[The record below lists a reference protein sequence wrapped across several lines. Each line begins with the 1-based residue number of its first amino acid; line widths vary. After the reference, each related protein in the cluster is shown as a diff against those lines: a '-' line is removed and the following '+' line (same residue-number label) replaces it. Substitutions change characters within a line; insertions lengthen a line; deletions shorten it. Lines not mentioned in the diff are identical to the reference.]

1 MLTEQNKRQLEILKE
16 EAQKRIARD
25 YSSFYTDAFV
35 MVDPKLTR
43 LVIDDISYRAQ
54 SPTQVQ
60 EYIEFLL
67 VACKGKAQ
75 CFDAAKLT
83 QALASKVDRLLTTLN
98 RRRTAVIFPG
108 NGSQV
113 LKDLLPDELLE
124 DTTLVNATTQR
135 IINPQTRAVE
145 SVTILDA
152 LQVRQKL
159 LKARPETVL
168 VLDDVIATGFTLTAL
183 RKTLDQRNAEWFAAS
198 LMSLSPLQR
207 RGKVKNA
214 LSGVEGYNVIISP
227 LVYQGISGTPSLN
240 SLSTLVSESEKGNI
254 VRSRYLQAY
263 VADTEIF
270 TESVQKI
277 RNNLL

>member
-1 MLTEQNKRQLEILKE
+1 M
-16 EAQKRIARD
+16 
-25 YSSFYTDAFV
+25 
-35 MVDPKLTR
+35 
-43 LVIDDISYRAQ
+43 
-54 SPTQVQ
+54 
-60 EYIEFLL
+60 
-67 VACKGKAQ
+67 
-75 CFDAAKLT
+75 
-83 QALASKVDRLLTTLN
+83 
-98 RRRTAVIFPG
+98 
-108 NGSQV
+108 
-113 LKDLLPDELLE
+113 
-124 DTTLVNATTQR
+124 
-135 IINPQTRAVE
+135 
-145 SVTILDA
+145 
-152 LQVRQKL
+152 
-159 LKARPETVL
+159 
-168 VLDDVIATGFTLTAL
+168 IATGFTLTAL